1 MRLIGRYIFR
11 RAATAFVAT
20 ITILTAIVWAT
31 QALRQLDLVTAK
43 GQTIGLFIELTLLAL
58 PFLVLVIAP
67 FALVIALV
75 TTLNSLNAEN
85 ELVVMSASGASRWAI
100 LKPFLTLGILV
111 AILSGL
117 LSTVVA
123 PAGLR
128 ALRYALTN
136 VRVDLVATIVQPGRF
151 IEIEDGLTFHVRD
164 RGPDGSL
171 IGLMMD
177 DERDPTLS
185 FTYLADKGRIVE
197 AVDRTLLVMTDGT
210 IQRRRVADGAIQIIR
225 FQAYAFDMSSLMPS
239 DTVEPVFKPSE
250 RMTPELI
257 VTESSDDYAQR
268 NSGRF
273 RSELHDRLTQPLY
286 PVAFTLIVFLFLG
299 DPRTTRQGRALSVM
313 GAILVVAAVRMAG
326 FGATTLAIR
335 SDAAVI
341 AVHLVPALT
350 ILGTGALILG
360 DVRLQPPRPVSNALG
375 FCSTWCGRMF
385 SRLTPRSEQETPQS

>member
-1 MRLIGRYIFR
+1 MRLIGRYIFG
-11 RAATAFVAT
+11 RAATGFIAT

-43 GQTIGLFIELTLLAL
+43 GQTIGLFLELTLLAL
-58 PFLVLVIAP
+58 PFLMLVIAP

-85 ELVVMSASGASRWAI
+85 ELVVMSAAGASRWTI
-100 LKPFLTLGILV
+100 LKPFLALALV
-111 AILSGL
+111 VALLAGL

-185 FTYLADKGRIVE
+185 FTYLADRGRIVE

-210 IQRRRVADGAIQIIR
+210 IQRRRVSDGAIQIIR
-225 FQAYAFDMSSLMPS
+225 FQAYAFDLSNLMPS

-250 RMTPELI
+250 RMTPELLI
-257 VTESSDDYAQR
+257 TESSDDYAVR
-268 NSGRF
+268 NAGRF

-299 DPRTTRQGRALSVM
+299 DPRTTRQGRALSVL

-335 SDAAVI
+335 SGTAVV
-341 AVHLVPALT
+341 AVYLVPVAA
-350 ILGTGALILG
+350 ILASGALLLG
-360 DVRLQPPRPVSNALG
+360 DARLELPRPVSNVLT
-375 FCSTWCGRMF
+375 FCSTWCGRAV
-385 SRLTPRSEQETPQS
+385 SRLSNQSEPETPSS

>member
-1 MRLIGRYIFR
+1 MHLIGRYIFR

-20 ITILTAIVWAT
+20 ISILTAIVWAT

-43 GQTIGLFIELTLLAL
+43 GQTIGLFLELTLLAL
-58 PFLVLVIAP
+58 PFLILVIAP

-75 TTLNSLNAEN
+75 MTLNSLNAEN
-85 ELVVMSASGASRWAI
+85 ELVVMSSAGASRWAI
-100 LKPFLTLGILV
+100 LKPFLTLAVLV
-111 AILSGL
+111 ALLAGL
-117 LSTVVA
+117 LSTVIA

-128 ALRYALTN
+128 QLRYALTN

-185 FTYLADKGRIVE
+185 FTYLADRGRIVE

-210 IQRRRVADGAIQIIR
+210 IQRRRAADGAIQIIR
-225 FQAYAFDMSSLMPS
+225 FQAYAFDLSNLMPS

-250 RMTPELI
+250 RMTPELL
-257 VTESSDDYAQR
+257 VTETSDDYARR

-286 PVAFTLIVFLFLG
+286 PIAFTLIVFLFLG
-299 DPRTTRQGRALSVM
+299 DPRTTRQGRALSVL
-313 GAILVVAAVRMAG
+313 GAIVVVAAVRMAG

-335 SDAAVI
+335 SDVAVV
-341 AVHLVPALT
+341 AVHLVPLAA
-350 ILGTGALILG
+350 ILATGALILG
-360 DVRLQPPRPVSNALG
+360 DARLALPRPASHVLG

-385 SRLTPRSEQETPQS
+385 SRVSRQDEQETPSS

>member
-1 MRLIGRYIFR
+1 MRLIGRYIFG
-11 RAATAFVAT
+11 RAATGFVAT
-20 ITILTAIVWAT
+20 IMILTAIVWAT

-43 GQTIGLFIELTLLAL
+43 GQTIGLFLELTLLAL
-58 PFLVLVIAP
+58 PFLMLVIAP

-85 ELVVMSASGASRWAI
+85 ELVVMSAAGASRWTI
-100 LKPFLTLGILV
+100 LKPFLTLAVLV
-111 AILSGL
+111 AVLAGL

-185 FTYLADKGRIVE
+185 FTYLADRGRIVE

-210 IQRRRVADGAIQIIR
+210 IQRRRVSDGAIQIIR
-225 FQAYAFDMSSLMPS
+225 FQAYAFDLSNLMPS
-239 DTVEPVFKPSE
+239 DTIAPVFKPSE
-250 RMTPELI
+250 RMTPELFI
-257 VTESSDDYAQR
+257 TASSDDYALR
-268 NSGRF
+268 NAGRF

-299 DPRTTRQGRALSVM
+299 DPRTTRQGRALSVL

-335 SDAAVI
+335 SEAAVV
-341 AVHLVPALT
+341 AVHLVPVSA
-350 ILGTGALILG
+350 ILVSGALILG
-360 DVRLQPPRPVSNALG
+360 DARLELPRPVSNVLN
-375 FCSTWCGRMF
+375 FCSTWCGRTF
-385 SRLTPRSEQETPQS
+385 SRLSNQSGQETPSS